1 VVARMQAAACM
12 RGLCRYDL
20 LERCSGG
27 MYESSRY
34 VSGGVALRFF
44 CGMALR
50 MYDVLCL
57 YRGMERPL
65 ALIRIRDPNEL
76 QVLRIG
82 LSSPTAE
89 LVP

>member
-1 VVARMQAAACM
+1 MARMQAAACM

-65 ALIRIRDPNEL
+65 ALIRIRDPNVSDSRL
-76 QVLRIG
+76 QQQN
-82 LSSPTAE
+82 
-89 LVP
+89 